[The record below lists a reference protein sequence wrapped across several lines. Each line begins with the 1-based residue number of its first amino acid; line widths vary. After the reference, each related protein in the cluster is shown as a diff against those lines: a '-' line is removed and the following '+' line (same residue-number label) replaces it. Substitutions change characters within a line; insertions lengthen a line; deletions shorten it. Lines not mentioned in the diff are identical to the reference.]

1 MLLWLCG
8 NKEKPK
14 EQILLFFFF
23 EFSFSSN
30 QTLWEYKKK
39 RKVEKNKVYCN
50 QIGVCK
56 YFTPLFLYERQH
68 SEKWVTHRHGL
79 IFTFGTLSRCNEK
92 LKHIRKWKL
101 IHPVNKSA

>member
-39 RKVEKNKVYCN
+39 RKVEKIKNTV
-50 QIGVCK
+50 
-56 YFTPLFLYERQH
+56 
-68 SEKWVTHRHGL
+68 
-79 IFTFGTLSRCNEK
+79 
-92 LKHIRKWKL
+92 IRSAY
-101 IHPVNKSA
+101 VNILPHFSYTSDNILRNG